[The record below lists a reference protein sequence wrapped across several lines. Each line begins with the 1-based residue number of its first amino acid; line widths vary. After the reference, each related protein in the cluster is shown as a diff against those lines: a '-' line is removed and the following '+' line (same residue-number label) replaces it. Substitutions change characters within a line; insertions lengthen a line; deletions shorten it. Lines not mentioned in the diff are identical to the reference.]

1 MERGAMLM
9 HGARMAALQ
18 VGLFPTLP
26 YHAGVSMQ
34 AYAAGLIESLAGMP
48 GVQATL
54 LTPPF
59 ASQAEGGWARSRWIR
74 YVTYPAWAAAQSADL
89 YHVVDHGNA
98 QLLWRLPCAKT
109 VITCHDLYPLA
120 LATGRIR
127 IPGAPR
133 RARMIPT
140 ALRLRALRRARLIL
154 TVSCH
159 TWHECHDYLGIPA
172 ARLRVVYES
181 IPSEFWAPA
190 DSGEVAATRA
200 RLGIGAGDI
209 AVLHVGSN
217 DPRKNLTAVCRVVAR
232 LRPRSEK
239 AVRLVKVGGP
249 FGPQERDALRR
260 EGLPEDVVRHVG
272 RVDTAELIRIYH
284 ATTVLLYPSLYEGFC
299 RPVVE
304 AMAAGLPVV
313 ASVAGAIPE
322 VAGRAAALH
331 EPNDAEG
338 MAARIVVIAEDPG
351 VRKKMAEA
359 GRDVSRPFS
368 AENHGR
374 ALADVYREVVTL

>member
-1 MERGAMLM
+1 MR
-9 HGARMAALQ
+9 RTRRAALQ

-34 AYAAGLIESLAGMP
+34 VYAAGLMESLAGIR

-59 ASQAEGGWARSRWIR
+59 ASQAGVGWARSRWIR

-154 TVSCH
+154 TVSYH

-181 IPSEFWAPA
+181 IPSEFWAPV
-190 DSGEVAATRA
+190 DSGEVAAIRA
-200 RLGIGAGDI
+200 RLGIGAADT

-232 LRPRSEK
+232 LRARRCRG
-239 AVRLVKVGGP
+239 VRFLKVGAP
-249 FGPQERDALRR
+249 FGPVERNALRR
-260 EGLPEDVVRHVG
+260 EGIPDEVLRHAG
-272 RVDTAELIRIYH
+272 RVDRAELVRIYH
-284 ATTVLLYPSLYEGFC
+284 AASVLLYPSFYEGFC

-313 ASVAGAIPE
+313 ASRGGAIPE
-322 VAGRAAALH
+322 VAGNAAALY
-331 EPNDAEG
+331 EPTDAEG
-338 MAARIVVIAEDPG
+338 MAERIAEIAEDP
-351 VRKKMAEA
+351 VRRQVMAEA
-359 GRDVSRPFS
+359 GRHASRRFT
-368 AENHGR
+368 AAGHGR
-374 ALADVYREVVTL
+374 TLADVYQEVAAR